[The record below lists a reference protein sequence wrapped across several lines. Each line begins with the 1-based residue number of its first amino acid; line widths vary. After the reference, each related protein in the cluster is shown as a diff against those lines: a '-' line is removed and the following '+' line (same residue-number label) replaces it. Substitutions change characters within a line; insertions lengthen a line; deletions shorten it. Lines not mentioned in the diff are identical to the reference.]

1 MIAPTKLS
9 FMEMR
14 NLMDEFRSLAGK
26 LEAYLEGMM
35 KMEPRSIMDHVP
47 EGPGVYVFEENGR
60 FLYVGSAVDLNRRLK
75 HDLMGSMGQR
85 RQPHTFGKKLMKRFG
100 DKEKAKDFLRRCGL
114 RICRTENE
122 REARVLE
129 QVLIYLLDPEFND

>member
-1 MIAPTKLS
+1 
-9 FMEMR
+9 MEMR

-26 LEAYLEGMM
+26 LEAYLESMM
-35 KMEPRSIMDHVP
+35 KMEPRNITDP
-47 EGPGVYVFEENGR
+47 IPKGPGVYVFEEDGR
-60 FLYVGSAVDLNRRLK
+60 FLYIGSTVNLNQRLK
-75 HDLMGSMGQR
+75 HDLMESMGQQ
-85 RQPHTFGKKLMKRFG
+85 RQPHTFGRKLMKQFG

-129 QVLIYLLDPEFND
+129 QVLIYLLNPKFND